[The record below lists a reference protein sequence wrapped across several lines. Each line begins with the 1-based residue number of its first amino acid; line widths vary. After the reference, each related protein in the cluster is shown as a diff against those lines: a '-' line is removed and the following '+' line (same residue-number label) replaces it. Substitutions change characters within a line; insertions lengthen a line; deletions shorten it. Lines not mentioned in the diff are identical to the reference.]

1 MCSANWRRALAAS
14 ALLLAGAWRAEA
26 QGSSV
31 SIGLVYQAG
40 TRPGILVL
48 PVRAPFGDSVHA
60 IVQRDL
66 DYGDRVLV
74 LPNAAAMPAPAT
86 PPNFGLYATVGAK
99 GLVVITPTAGGAL
112 RVQLHDVTTKKII
125 GQGDVALPGPV
136 LGLEWRQAVH
146 GIADAIEQWATG
158 VRGIAQTRVAFVRD
172 GRVWVVDSDG
182 ENARAVAD
190 AGLSPAWH
198 PGGRALAYQV
208 FGDGGSRI
216 MVKDLVTGAQRSLR
230 GAPSGLNMSPA
241 VSPDGRAVVFAHGQA
256 NGTDLM
262 TIPWDDGTARRVTVG
277 RGSDNVS
284 PTFSPDG
291 RRLAFTSGRGG
302 HPEVYISDA
311 DGTNAELLTA
321 YAYGDQ
327 NYRSNPAWSPDGR
340 LIAFQSLT
348 GGQFQI
354 ATISLLDR
362 QVKQV
367 TSESRN
373 DDPSWAPDSRHLVF
387 TSRRSGVSQLWVVD
401 VESGRTRQ
409 LTRGAEARLSAWS
422 PRLGSQP

>member
-1 MCSANWRRALAAS
+1 MAAG
-14 ALLLAGAWRAEA
+14 GAVEA
-26 QGSSV
+26 QPGSSV

-48 PVRAPFGDSVHA
+48 PTRVANGDSILA

-66 DYGDRVLV
+66 DFGDRVLV
-74 LPNAAAMPAPAT
+74 LPSVTGAPTGDQPLNYA
-86 PPNFGLYATVGAK
+86 LYTTLGAK
-99 GLVVITPTAGGAL
+99 GVVVLSATAGGGVRA
-112 RVQLHDVTTKKII
+112 QLHDVTTRRVI
-125 GQGDVALPGPV
+125 GSGDVALPLPA
-136 LGLEWRQAVH
+136 LGIEWRAAVH
-146 GIADAIEQWATG
+146 GIADAIDQWATG

-172 GRVWVVDSDG
+172 GRIWVVDSDG
-182 ENARAVAD
+182 ENARPIAD

-198 PGGRALAYQV
+198 PGGRAVAYQV
-208 FGDGGSRI
+208 FSETGSRI
-216 MVKDLVTGAQRSLR
+216 VVKELGTGAQRTIR
-230 GAPSGLNMSPA
+230 GTAGGLNMSPT
-241 VSPDGRAVVFAHGQA
+241 VSPDGRTIVYAHGEA

-262 TIPWDDGTARRVTVG
+262 MVPWDDGTARRVTVG

-291 RRLAFTSGRGG
+291 RRLAFTSGRTG

-321 YAYGDQ
+321 YAFGDQ

-340 LIAFQSLT
+340 LIAYQSLT

-354 ATISLLDR
+354 TTISLLDR

-367 TSESRN
+367 TNLSRN
-373 DDPSWAPDSRHLVF
+373 DDPAWAPDSRHLVF
-387 TSRRSGVSQLWVVD
+387 ASRRSGVSQLWIVD
-401 VESGRTRQ
+401 VESGRSRQ
-409 LTRGAEARLSAWS
+409 LTRGAEARLAAWS